1 MAVKGAGRVRNGF
14 PPVPESVISRTV
26 SGWELWIG
34 GRIMCSPGGLEVGVW
49 SPHAVLYLF
58 SWLQCTN
65 STERKQPFRLCFHTH
80 IKASKSLFLVVSCPL
95 FQSSDND
102 LSFPSEI
109 ISSCWMSL
117 ALDKPLCCI
126 ERADSGLCKCGI
138 TAALVHRPTCSLFW
152 TIITASQLFSLPL
165 I

>member
-126 ERADSGLCKCGI
+126 ERAD
-138 TAALVHRPTCSLFW
+138 
-152 TIITASQLFSLPL
+152 
-165 I
+165 